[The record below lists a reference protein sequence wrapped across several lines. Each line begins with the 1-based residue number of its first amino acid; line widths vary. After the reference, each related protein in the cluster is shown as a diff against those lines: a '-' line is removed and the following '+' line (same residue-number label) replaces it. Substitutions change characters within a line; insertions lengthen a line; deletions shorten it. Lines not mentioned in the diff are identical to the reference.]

1 MSSALGTSRIRRGGP
16 PPASAWPAP
25 DDADLPGSARD
36 DDRGRSAGEPRGA
49 SPLSSRLS
57 PPAPRRANRPQEAG
71 PTSSPR
77 PPPDRRFS
85 RSPLSP
91 RPSPRRPPPLRPSPP
106 SRPDRALR
114 PPGEGRA
121 RPSARLDGGLRPP
134 LPPEEG
140 APFDRWAFPP
150 RELRSSAIRVE
161 PIAAPHH
168 PRPAGPPT
176 AAAPRGPSSTRATS
190 HAHTRGQLIED
201 GVAHHER
208 VALEVLDRPQRRVV
222 SLLG

>member
-16 PPASAWPAP
+16 PPAPAWPEP

-36 DDRGRSAGEPRGA
+36 GDRGRSASEPRGA
-49 SPLSSRLS
+49 SALSSRLS

-77 PPPDRRFS
+77 PPPVRRFC
-85 RSPLSP
+85 RSPLPSRPSP
-91 RPSPRRPPPLRPSPP
+91 LRPSPRRPSPP
-106 SRPDRALR
+106 SRPDRAFR
-114 PPGEGRA
+114 PPLEGRA

-140 APFDRWAFPP
+140 APFDRWPFPP

-176 AAAPRGPSSTRATS
+176 AAGPRGRSSTWATS
-190 HAHTRGQLIED
+190 HARSRRQLIED
-201 GVAHHER
+201 GVAHHKS
-208 VALEVLDRPQRRVV
+208 VALEVLDRPQRCVV
-222 SLLG
+222 SLPG